1 MATKARP
8 VSGAGALVG
17 SDVPPVLNYKA
28 GRKGVNPQ
36 CAQGRFQLLLFR
48 CRAVLSMGA
57 YHLFPWHVLAVI
69 SLIKWCGHASRE
81 MGAMGRACSHCLVT
95 RPWAVAVTLKEV
107 EVVPRAFG
115 GAHVCAPMG
124 VRATG
129 STQLQGL
136 PHWGPL
142 R

>member
-36 CAQGRFQLLLFR
+36 CAQGRFQLFLFR
-48 CRAVLSMGA
+48 CRAILSMGA

-69 SLIKWCGHASRE
+69 SLIVGVQIWQ
-81 MGAMGRACSHCLVT
+81 LV
-95 RPWAVAVTLKEV
+95 PG
-107 EVVPRAFG
+107 P
-115 GAHVCAPMG
+115 G
-124 VRATG
+124 VLSSG
-129 STQLQGL
+129 SGSLLHPELGSDQVYS
-136 PHWGPL
+136 P
-142 R
+142 

>member
-1 MATKARP
+1 MRAYFFFFGVRP
-8 VSGAGALVG
+8 TFTLDACCFF
-17 SDVPPVLNYKA
+17 
-28 GRKGVNPQ
+28 PQ
-36 CAQGRFQLLLFR
+36 R
-48 CRAVLSMGA
+48 
-57 YHLFPWHVLAVI
+57 VLAVI